1 LKNFDS
7 SDVLNVLNDLNYL
20 NAQAV
25 PALSASVIRE
35 ILGQPLVPRFIDG
48 ANGAHL
54 RVRAGAALHQS
65 GDSQVDAGKVWIGA
79 KMIAH
84 HDNAFAGKFGKGR
97 LERFRREPGTRE
109 GSGKL
114 SDDARLF
121 SPAL

>member
-1 LKNFDS
+1 
-7 SDVLNVLNDLNYL
+7 
-20 NAQAV
+20 
-25 PALSASVIRE
+25 
-35 ILGQPLVPRFIDG
+35 
-48 ANGAHL
+48 L

-114 SDDARLF
+114 SDEARLF